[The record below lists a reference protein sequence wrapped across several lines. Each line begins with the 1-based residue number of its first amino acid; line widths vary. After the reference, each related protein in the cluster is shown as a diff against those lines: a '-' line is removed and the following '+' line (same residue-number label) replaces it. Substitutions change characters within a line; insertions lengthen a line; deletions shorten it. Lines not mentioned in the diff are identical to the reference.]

1 MASLQ
6 ALFCATTLLLLLAPH
21 ARTAASTTL
30 EDACESYAA
39 GDRGSYDYCVWK
51 LRRET
56 NGSAAATDARGL
68 AAVAARAAR
77 ATAKAATERIAA
89 LRANET
95 ETASRRDALA
105 KCDAEY
111 AAAARRLGRAARAA
125 ARREGGDLRRAQALL
140 EEAAG
145 ANARCDAAFAAAG
158 AGQESPLDGSVR
170 GLDDEVGLAI
180 ALLPSPPLTPTK
192 A

>member
-6 ALFCATTLLLLLAPH
+6 ALFCAATLLLVVAH
-21 ARTAASTTL
+21 AWTAMAASTTV
-30 EDACESYAA
+30 ENACESYAA
-39 GDRGSYDYCVWK
+39 GDRASYDFCVWK
-51 LRRET
+51 LRRE
-56 NGSAAATDARGL
+56 NGSAAADARGL
-68 AAVAARAAR
+68 AAIAARAGR

-105 KCDAEY
+105 ACDAEY
-111 AAAARRLGRAARAA
+111 AAAARRLGHAARAA

-140 EEAAG
+140 EEATG
-145 ANARCDAAFAAAG
+145 ATARCDAAFAAAG
-158 AGQESPLDGSVR
+158 QKESPLDGSVR
-170 GLDDEVGLAI
+170 GLDDEVELAI
-180 ALLPSPPLTPTK
+180 ALLPPAPPTK